1 MKILFGSIITSG
13 RGKIGG
19 QFVKRIRGGHSINN
33 LPSSKSKFAL
43 LNNRQLTTLANI
55 FTFWSSLTNI
65 ERTAWNNNALTY
77 SVIDKF
83 GNPKFLTGR
92 QLFIKCQSQNFYNS
106 GSLISGI
113 GFTSLVNALTASLD
127 FYGYD
132 ADTIHYEFN
141 GVLSPASY
149 YLRID
154 RVPNKSI
161 SPRFINSKILRKTTV
176 HSGDIINIYNDIL
189 DKYGYVG
196 QSSVF
201 NVSFTFYNEYGI
213 LSAPQT
219 FIFHFDI

>member
-1 MKILFGSIITSG
+1 MKVLFGSIITSG

-43 LNNRQLTTLANI
+43 LNNRKLTTLASI
-55 FTFWSSLTNI
+55 FAYWSLLTVND
-65 ERTAWNNNALTY
+65 RTAWNNNALTY

-92 QLFIKCQSQNFYNS
+92 QLFIKCQAQQYFNS
-106 GSLISGI
+106 GGIISPI
-113 GFTSLVNALTASLD
+113 GFTTVVSALTASLG
-127 FYGYD
+127 FVEYD
-132 ADTIHYEFN
+132 ADSLFFEFDDIF
-141 GVLSPASY
+141 SPASY

-154 RVPNKSI
+154 RVANNSI
-161 SPRFINSKILRKTTV
+161 SPRFINSRILRKTTV
-176 HSGDIINIYNDIL
+176 TVGESVNIFDDIL

-196 QSSVF
+196 RQSIF
-201 NVSFTFYNEYGI
+201 NVSFVFFNPYGI

-219 FIFHFDI
+219 FIVSFT